1 MYFDP
6 RQSRNDLEILLQ
18 FGVSAFEPFL
28 CGLRGPTVTGEILQL
43 FRRHH
48 PRLSIAKDPNQVR
61 VQTAASEPYLGLVQA
76 VSGLLSGLVQA
87 VSGLLSGLV
96 QALDWPFSGLVAL
109 EENLDSTFICLRSSV
124 LFGIV
129 WRSGG
134 SGVTVNRMYWMGR
147 TRAREIEIQIVLNS
161 FWLHV
166 EMFDLFGCLSL
177 STERKQMVCPL
188 FSGDVCVFDRASNC
202 ARV

>member
-1 MYFDP
+1 MTTHAKRRPLYFDP

-76 VSGLLSGLVQA
+76 VSGILSSLVQA

-134 SGVTVNRMYWMGR
+134 SGVTVNRIWMGR
-147 TRAREIEIQIVLNS
+147 TRAREIEIQIV

-166 EMFDLFGCLSL
+166 EMFDLFGC
-177 STERKQMVCPL
+177 TERKQMVCL
-188 FSGDVCVFDRASNC
+188 QW
-202 ARV
+202 

>member
-1 MYFDP
+1 MTTHAKRRPLYFDP

-48 PRLSIAKDPNQVR
+48 PRLSKDPNQVR
-61 VQTAASEPYLGLVQA
+61 VQTAASEPYL
-76 VSGLLSGLVQA
+76 GLVQA

-134 SGVTVNRMYWMGR
+134 SGVTVNC
-147 TRAREIEIQIVLNS
+147 TSSHVLDGPDES
-161 FWLHV
+161 
-166 EMFDLFGCLSL
+166 
-177 STERKQMVCPL
+177 
-188 FSGDVCVFDRASNC
+188 SGNRDSNC
-202 ARV
+202 FKFFLAPC